1 MFPYIRKAVARKA
14 ITKCVNISKLI
25 NLKFTN
31 ITTVNSFWLVRT
43 DVFFCKFHRYPNH
56 NHLPMR
62 AKAKVFHRCLLTVKH
77 HTQDRLDLKRVC
89 LIYNTLLV
97 PSMFLLRTTKPFF
110 FYFFIRKIV
119 LFTKFFYMLL
129 AIKKLFDVL
138 S

>member
-14 ITKCVNISKLI
+14 ITKCVNISKLT

-31 ITTVNSFWLVRT
+31 ITTVNSFWLVRA

-62 AKAKVFHRCLLTVKH
+62 AKVKVFHRCLLTVKH
-77 HTQDRLDLKRVC
+77 HTQDRLDRKRVR
-89 LIYNTLLV
+89 LIYTLLV